1 MNQSDCHAPAHYC
14 DDHLARLCFG
24 TPAQDRDLCDQAGR
38 ERASSGVLQ
47 CDQIGPGRK
56 EMAVGIQLSKVGI
69 RILGFPGAVKPSS
82 KEPDNAPIVLIPSCA
97 TMVAAV
103 QRECDD
109 LRGETLNRLLAIRQ
123 LRPLIFECL
132 NELVDARQLVER
144 ELNVC

>member
-1 MNQSDCHAPAHYC
+1 
-14 DDHLARLCFG
+14 
-24 TPAQDRDLCDQAGR
+24 
-38 ERASSGVLQ
+38 
-47 CDQIGPGRK
+47 
-56 EMAVGIQLSKVGI
+56 
-69 RILGFPGAVKPSS
+69 
-82 KEPDNAPIVLIPSCA
+82 
-97 TMVAAV
+97 MVAAV